1 MDSYKYEELKMML
14 CEELE
19 KIVDKGELTAGSLDI
34 VHKLTD
40 TVKNIDKIEML
51 DENEYSED
59 DGMYSRRITRGR
71 DGYSSARRYT
81 HPRYSSCGYDG
92 GSSYRRYSRDNG
104 RDDMM
109 SRLGEMMEGS
119 SDAERDIL
127 KRAMRALEKM

>member
-1 MDSYKYEELKMML
+1 MDTAKYEELKWML

-19 KIVDKGELTAGSLDI
+19 KIVNKGELTAGSLDI

-59 DGMYSRRITRGR
+59 DGMYSRR
-71 DGYSSARRYT
+71 YT

-109 SRLGEMMEGS
+109 TRLGEMMEGS